1 MPEGERCVQSVS
13 VSRREASAAYVRIRT
28 SVSVPR
34 RESPPPH
41 TSAYV
46 RIRTSV
52 SVSRSALRRYNVGLL
67 TYADIC

>member
-28 SVSVPR
+28 SVSV
-34 RESPPPH
+34 
-41 TSAYV
+41 
-46 RIRTSV
+46 
-52 SVSRSALRRYNVGLL
+52 SRSALRRYNVGLL